1 MFSGVAVPRLW
12 LGLSWLDLLCYF
24 EFSQIW
30 SLFLFWAFS
39 GKWYYLCTWNPF
51 TFSAAH
57 GGTAQSQHCFK
68 MTSSKSQDT
77 RPWRYLVNSSWL
89 SRRCSSRHF
98 PAAGQE
104 MVFSNG
110 DLTLRY
116 RCPSRYC
123 VSDSQT
129 KASSKNKIPS
139 WKSFK
144 QEVSQLM
151 KTHAKFCFFFLS
163 NVCLKIIRIQNMFT

>member
-1 MFSGVAVPRLW
+1 MENTCEIKGSFFVLCLDQLFSEHILGTAYVYLSAPIHMFSEIAVPRLW

-57 GGTAQSQHCFK
+57 GGTAQSRHCFG

-77 RPWRYLVNSSWL
+77 RPWRYLVNSSRL

-104 MVFSNG
+104 VVFSNG
-110 DLTLRY
+110 DLN
-116 RCPSRYC
+116 
-123 VSDSQT
+123 SQ
-129 KASSKNKIPS
+129 
-139 WKSFK
+139 
-144 QEVSQLM
+144 
-151 KTHAKFCFFFLS
+151 
-163 NVCLKIIRIQNMFT
+163 IQMP